1 MKNTNGTTTTV
12 NAQYVREELVQVMGT
27 YRRISDVL
35 AGSRTIKA
43 KTTEYLPKP
52 NAADTS
58 RENNL
63 RYDAYVERA
72 VFYGVTK
79 RTVAG
84 LVGQVFS
91 RSPVSEIPDGLDVVE
106 YDATGTGLSLEQT
119 GKKMLNLNLSYS
131 RGGIAVDY
139 PDTGGVVTKADID
152 SGTARPVIQVYSPMH
167 VINWRTIK
175 RGAEQVLSL
184 VVIAEAYP
192 ISDDGFEISEGCQLK
207 VLKLVPAGEAE
218 KVRNGA
224 KYRYV
229 VEIYQDEDPVKWD
242 GVTIPNKDR
251 RYSMVQ
257 SHSPTLPNGEL
268 FDEIPFMFFGSENN
282 DVNVD
287 YPNLADLAELNIA
300 HYRNSA
306 DYEEASYVMGQP
318 TYAVT
323 GLTQQ
328 WYEDVLKKTIR
339 LGSWGGVPLGENMD
353 IKFVQ
358 APANLIPGE
367 AMKHKEQQMIALGAR
382 LVEQRNVQRTASEAT
397 QDSMQD
403 SSVLASCANNV
414 SAALEWALNWCARF
428 QNIEVPEPGK
438 EGAIKY
444 RLNTDFAMMN
454 LSSEER
460 KLLIAEYQGGGIT
473 WGEWRGALRQGGIA
487 SEDDKVARQAID
499 SERDDELN
507 AAVKEAEAMQK
518 VAPPKG
524 AANGDA

>member
-1 MKNTNGTTTTV
+1 MPKPAGNTTRP
-12 NAQYVREELVQVMGT
+12 NAQYIRSELVQVLGT
-27 YRRISDVL
+27 YRRIADTL
-35 AGSRTIKA
+35 AGSKTIKD
-43 KTTEYLPKP
+43 KTTQYLPQP
-52 NAADTS
+52 NPTDKS
-58 RENNL
+58 RENEA
-63 RYDAYVERA
+63 RYAAYIERA
-72 VFYGVTK
+72 TFYGVTK

-91 RSPVSEIPDGLDVVE
+91 RTPVSEIPDGLDNVE
-106 YDATGTGLSLEQT
+106 IDATGTGLSLEQT

-139 PDTGGVVTKADID
+139 PDTGGNVTKADID
-152 SGTARPVIQVYSPMH
+152 AGTARPVIQVYSPMH
-167 VINWRTIK
+167 VINWRTMK

-192 ISDDGFEISEGCQLK
+192 ISDDGFEIAEGCQLK
-207 VLKLVPAGEAE
+207 VLKLVPAAE
-218 KVRNGA
+218 TDTVRNGA
-224 KYRYV
+224 KYHYV
-229 VEIYQDEDPVKWD
+229 VEIWQDPNADKWD
-242 GVTIPNKDR
+242 GYSIPGKDR
-251 RYSMVQ
+251 EFQMVQ
-257 SHSPTLPNGEL
+257 EHKPTLPSGEL

-306 DYEEASYVMGQP
+306 DYEEACYVMGQP

-328 WYEDVLKKTIR
+328 WYDDVLKKTIR

-358 APANLIPGE
+358 APPNLLPGE

-428 QNIEVPEPGK
+428 QNIEVPESG

-487 SEDDKVARQAID
+487 SEDDKEARKAID
-499 SERDDELN
+499 AERDDELN
-507 AAVKEAEAMQK
+507 NAVKEAEAMNK
-518 VAPPKG
+518 VNPPKG
-524 AANGDA
+524 NPNDNA